1 MEFWSAAW
9 ADISPAQYVAIAII
23 VIVGGV
29 VRGATGFGGA
39 MVMTLPLS
47 LIFRPAEAIITVL
60 LLELAGPVGLLRY
73 ALKTIVDSPGAKR
86 TLGTVALSALAVLPL
101 GIALQTYLDRQSI
114 TLFMAAAVLICALAL
129 ILQIPRHLQPTTTRA
144 SAAGIT
150 SGLMLALTGICG
162 PPVVLYVH
170 ASESNHHLARSLLML
185 YITGASVVMVIM
197 TAVAQSV
204 GILPFIYAL
213 ALTPVFFMGNL
224 IGHRVTT
231 RVKGATIRLAALW
244 LLVAGS
250 TVYLAKPL
258 I

>member
-1 MEFWSAAW
+1 MEFWSTAW
-9 ADISPAQYVAIAII
+9 AEISPAQYVAIATI
-23 VIVGGV
+23 VILGGV

-60 LLELAGPVGLLRY
+60 LLELAGPVRLLRY
-73 ALKTIVDSPGAKR
+73 ALNTIVEAPAARR
-86 TLGTVALSALAVLPL
+86 TLRTIALSALAVLPL

-114 TLFMAAAVLICALAL
+114 TIFMATAVLICALAL
-129 ILQIPRHLQPTTTRA
+129 IMRVPRHVMPTSRRA

-170 ASESNHHLARSLLML
+170 ASENNHQLARSLLML

-197 TAVAQSV
+197 TAIAQSV

-224 IGHRVTT
+224 IGHRITT
-231 RVKGATIRLAALW
+231 RAKGSTIRLAALW

-250 TVYLAKPL
+250 LVYLAKTL
-258 I
+258 L